1 MANKKPQSSKE
12 KAAESQAA
20 KLDAEVA
27 DVREGMPLHAPVEAG
42 LAYEEREPEKV
53 IPPKDSDG
61 ADTPSGAALREVG
74 APDPENAG
82 EPSEFVKG
90 LRYKR
95 AKFMKRW
102 LG

>member
-1 MANKKPQSSKE
+1 MAEKPQSAAD
-12 KAAESQAA
+12 KAAESQAK
-20 KLDAEVA
+20 KLDAKVA
-27 DVREGMPLHAPVEAG
+27 EVREGMPLHAPVEAG
-42 LAYEEREPEKV
+42 LSYEEREPEKV
-53 IPPKDSDG
+53 IPAKGSDG

-74 APDPENAG
+74 APDPESAG
-82 EPSEFVKG
+82 EPDEFVKG

>member
-1 MANKKPQSSKE
+1 MADKPKSAAD
-12 KAAESQAA
+12 KAAESQAK
-20 KLDAEVA
+20 KLDASVA
-27 DVREGMPLHAPVEAG
+27 EVREGMPLHAPVEAG
-42 LAYEEREPEKV
+42 LSYEEREPDKV
-53 IPPKDSDG
+53 IPDKGSDG
-61 ADTPSGAALREVG
+61 ADTPSGAALRDVG

-82 EPSEFVKG
+82 EPSEFLKG

>member
-1 MANKKPQSSKE
+1 MADKPQSAKD
-12 KAAESQAA
+12 KAVESQAK
-20 KLDAEVA
+20 KLDAKVA

-42 LAYEEREPEKV
+42 LSYEEREPEKV
-53 IPPKDSDG
+53 IPDKGSDG

-74 APDPENAG
+74 APDPEKAG
-82 EPSEFVKG
+82 EPEEFLRG